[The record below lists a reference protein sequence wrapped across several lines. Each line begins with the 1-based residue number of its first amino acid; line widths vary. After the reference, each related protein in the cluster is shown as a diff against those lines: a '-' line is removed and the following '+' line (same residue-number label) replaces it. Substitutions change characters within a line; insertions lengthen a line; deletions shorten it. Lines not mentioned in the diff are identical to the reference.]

1 MAGVSV
7 STASRALSDHSRV
20 SSKTKARI
28 RELAAEHGFRL
39 NQTAS
44 ALRRQRTGAIGVVIP
59 LGHEVDQSLSDPFF
73 MGLLGPL
80 ADALATAGYDLL
92 LSRVIPQGDGW
103 LDDIVAAGRVDG
115 VILIGQSDQTA
126 TIEAVAGR
134 FVPLVVW
141 GAHRPDM
148 VQVTVGTD
156 NRAGGALAARHL
168 TAIGR
173 RRLAFLGDPG
183 VPEFADR
190 HAGFRAVIDAT
201 PGVTQTVLPLHQTAR
216 DAYDEAARFL
226 ASSPPPDG
234 IFAASD
240 VIAMSAMRAAAD
252 RDLRVPHD
260 IAVVGFDDIGVAAHV
275 VPPLTTIRQDVQR
288 GARTLVELLV
298 RRIAGEPA
306 ASVTM
311 PPELILRS
319 SA

>member
-1 MAGVSV
+1 MARLFGNDDDNRLTGSNVADLIYGRSGDD
-7 STASRALSDHSRV
+7 ALYGFRGNDTIDGGEGNDRIWAGEGANRV
-20 SSKTKARI
+20 SGGSGNDRI
-28 RELAAEHGFRL
+28 WAGAGSDVIAAGEG
-39 NQTAS
+39 N
-44 ALRRQRTGAIGVVIP
+44 
-59 LGHEVDQSLSDPFF
+59 
-73 MGLLGPL
+73 
-80 ADALATAGYDLL
+80 
-92 LSRVIPQGDGW
+92 
-103 LDDIVAAGRVDG
+103 DIVAAGRVDG

-126 TIEAVAGR
+126 TIEAVARR

-201 PGVTQTVLPLHQTAR
+201 PGLTQTVLPLHQTAR

-252 RDLRVPHD
+252 RGLRVPHD